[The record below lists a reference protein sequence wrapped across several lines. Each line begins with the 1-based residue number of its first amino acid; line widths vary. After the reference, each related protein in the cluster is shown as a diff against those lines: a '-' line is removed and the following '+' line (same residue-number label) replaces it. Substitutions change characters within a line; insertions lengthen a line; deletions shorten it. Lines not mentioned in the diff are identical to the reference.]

1 MTLPPATRPRA
12 LPVNSSPL
20 TPAEFLRK
28 WIDSGAAERS
38 NAQSFLNDLCQ
49 VLNVDPPHAATSD
62 AQRDAYVFEKPV
74 TVPHEGRQ
82 QSIGFIDL
90 FKRGHFILEAKQ
102 GSEEGSTRLG
112 TARRDTPAWHIAMQD
127 AFGQAL
133 KYARAMDSPPPFI
146 VVTDVGH
153 CFDLYA
159 SFDGTTNYRAFP
171 DAVHSRFYLRH
182 LFLQEHDA
190 QPDPTEYLPEERHL
204 TEVGRSLR
212 RIFTDPHSLD
222 PSKHAANITR

>member
-82 QSIGFIDL
+82 QSIGFID
-90 FKRGHFILEAKQ
+90 
-102 GSEEGSTRLG
+102 
-112 TARRDTPAWHIAMQD
+112 
-127 AFGQAL
+127 
-133 KYARAMDSPPPFI
+133 
-146 VVTDVGH
+146 
-153 CFDLYA
+153 
-159 SFDGTTNYRAFP
+159 
-171 DAVHSRFYLRH
+171 
-182 LFLQEHDA
+182 
-190 QPDPTEYLPEERHL
+190 
-204 TEVGRSLR
+204 
-212 RIFTDPHSLD
+212 PHSLD
-222 PSKHAANITR
+222 PSKHAAN